1 MRAMKTAAAQIIQLN
16 YCLGLPKAQSET
28 IIKLKYLGLSE
39 DGYVI
44 LYTQAIRYTAKETL
58 SWQDTET
65 QKGQEKEPRL
75 HKESTNAKKG
85 NGRRRGGGV

>member
-1 MRAMKTAAAQIIQLN
+1 MDERSEEA
-16 YCLGLPKAQSET
+16 KAKKRRYSDT
-28 IIKLKYLGLSE
+28 
-39 DGYVI
+39 DTPV
-44 LYTQAIRYTAKETL
+44 IRYAAKEPL
-58 SWQDTET
+58 SRQDTDT

>member
-1 MRAMKTAAAQIIQLN
+1 MFMRAMKTAAAQIIQLN

-58 SWQDTET
+58 S
-65 QKGQEKEPRL
+65 
-75 HKESTNAKKG
+75 
-85 NGRRRGGGV
+85 

>member
-1 MRAMKTAAAQIIQLN
+1 MKSSTHFDLSI
-16 YCLGLPKAQSET
+16 QSET

-58 SWQDTET
+58 S
-65 QKGQEKEPRL
+65 
-75 HKESTNAKKG
+75 
-85 NGRRRGGGV
+85 